1 MDDMSALVKR
11 LRKRLGLTQEQF
23 AHKLGVTFS
32 TVNQWENRRRQPQPF
47 LRKHLLEMEASLAA
61 GVTGHLTKAGALAF
75 KRRWAAVNAAERE
88 ELAST
93 PMAHKFRQ
101 LGVLLAMARRFGWTA
116 ATEAEED
123 LVRERWAR
131 LRRVMHA

>member
-11 LRKRLGLTQEQF
+11 LRQRLGLTQEQF

-47 LRKHLLEMEASLAA
+47 LRKHLLELEASLGEDSA
-61 GVTGHLTKAGALAF
+61 GHLTKAAALAF

-93 PMAHKFRQ
+93 PMAQKFRQ
-101 LGVLLAMARRFGWTA
+101 LGVLLAAARQLGWTEA
-116 ATEAEED
+116 IRAEEG

-131 LRRVMHA
+131 LRRVLHA

>member
-1 MDDMSALVKR
+1 MDDISALVKR

-32 TVNQWENRRRQPQPF
+32 TVNQWENGRRRPQPF
-47 LRKHLLEMEASLAA
+47 LRKHLWEMEASLAA
-61 GVTGHLTKAGALAF
+61 GSTDHLTKAAALAF
-75 KRRWAAVNAAERE
+75 KSRWAAVNAAERE

-116 ATEAEED
+116 ATEAEEG
-123 LVRERWAR
+123 LVRDRWAR
-131 LRRVMHA
+131 LRRGLHA